1 MSLPVWPLRRF
12 VQLAVLFSL
21 IAVPVVSRYNHY
33 LQTRQLDRFVQGW
46 SGSPQAVALVAT
58 DRAMRL
64 GLPAGDSGVKT
75 RRPRTAVL
83 QRTRH
88 VLGSPWSMK
97 LFGISLTDLV
107 AGAEC
112 VVTSRAFTGVLAL
125 GLLIPLIATLLLG
138 RVYCGWICPMRLIF
152 DLGLKMRE
160 ALAFLEV
167 PPGRLQFAHRNKYV
181 LFAVGLA
188 CGFFLGVPL
197 LHYLYPP
204 ALLGREAH
212 GWVAAMFDRAEQGR
226 TGLALAG
233 LSGATLFLF
242 VVVFIEVVAA
252 PGVWCRSLCP
262 GGAVYSALGR
272 WRAVRVRRDPPACT
286 SCADCDKV
294 CPMGVKPMVDRTGQ
308 ECDNCGICID
318 VCPTRALSY
327 KVLVAALALAFA
339 GPLEAHHIL
348 GIPHYA
354 YDESY
359 PQAPVMRLREVV
371 GEWEVMLTCYPGTP
385 KPGERSEIHVYVTQ
399 RHRMRRPYGQ
409 PLALAVYRQTM
420 MGGKDAIYGPT
431 TVEPQQNLYKFFP
444 RYAETGHYEVLLELA
459 RADAVDTLRFPMVV
473 GEPGNPWVTTVGFV
487 GGLAFLVIV
496 VRAIK
501 IKRQRRLGRLAA

>member
-1 MSLPVWPLRRF
+1 MKIPVWPFRRL
-12 VQLAVLFSL
+12 VQLAVLISL
-21 IAVPVVSRYNHY
+21 IAIPVVSRYNHY
-33 LQTRQLDRFVQGW
+33 LQTRQLDRFVKGW
-46 SGSPQAVALVAT
+46 DGSPQARALVAT
-58 DRAMRL
+58 DQAMRL
-64 GLPAGDSGVKT
+64 GLPAGDSGVKA

-97 LFGISLTDLV
+97 LFGLSLTDLV
-107 AGAEC
+107 AGVEC
-112 VVTSRAFTGVLAL
+112 VVTSRALGGALAL
-125 GLLIPLIATLLLG
+125 SLLIPLIATLLFG
-138 RVYCGWICPMRLIF
+138 RVYCGWICPMRWIF
-152 DLGLKMRE
+152 DIGIRLRE
-160 ALAFLEV
+160 LLAFLEV
-167 PPGRLQFAHRNKYV
+167 PPGRLTFAPANKYLLV
-181 LFAVGLA
+181 VVGLA

-226 TGLALAG
+226 LGLALAG
-233 LSGATLFLF
+233 LSGATLFLL
-242 VVVFIEVVAA
+242 VVVAIEVVAA

-262 GGAVYSALGR
+262 GGAVYSGLGR
-272 WRAVRVRRDPPACT
+272 WRAVRVKRVAPACT
-286 SCADCDKV
+286 SCAACDKV
-294 CPMGVKPMVDRTGQ
+294 CPMGLKPMVDRTGQ

-327 KVLVAALALAFA
+327 KLFVVLLALAAA

-359 PQAPVMRLREVV
+359 PQAPVMRLRERV
-371 GEWEVMLTCYPGTP
+371 GDWEVMLTCYPGTP
-385 KPGERSEIHVYVTQ
+385 RPGERSEIHVYVTQ

-409 PLALAVYRQTM
+409 PLALSVLRQTM
-420 MGGKDAIYGPT
+420 LGGKAPIYGPN
-431 TVEPQQNLYKFFP
+431 TVAPQQNLYKFFP
-444 RYAETGHYEVLLELA
+444 RYADAGHYEVLLEMK
-459 RADAVDTLRFPMVV
+459 RADGYDTLRFPMVV

-487 GGLAFLVIV
+487 GGLAFLLIV

-501 IKRQRRLGRLAA
+501 IKRDRRLGRLAA